1 MQEKE
6 EEIKV
11 IRTVFIDISGQSPLG
26 RKIIELLK
34 QSKAYSQKKE
44 HKVAIIFLGTGK
56 RAQKKGAFLL
66 I

>member
-1 MQEKE
+1 
-6 EEIKV
+6 
-11 IRTVFIDISGQSPLG
+11 LG